1 MDVINWITALDW
13 SNIGNII
20 LQIVGLA
27 SIVSSMT
34 VNTSDDKLVQLL
46 IDGLNT
52 VGFNIGRSRNA

>member
-13 SNIGNII
+13 SSIGNIV
-20 LQIVGLA
+20 LQVVGLA

-34 VNTSDDKLVQLL
+34 VNKSDDKLVQLL

-52 VGFNIGRSRNA
+52 LGMNIGRSRNV